1 MAKVESMQLF
11 WILLAVPLMPLAAM
25 IQQHKF
31 ASRALA
37 ESENRFRQLFEQAS
51 VGVALE
57 SLAGKLEI
65 VNPAFCAM
73 FGYTEAELHQ
83 MSCAQLSHPEDF
95 AAEAPLFNELC
106 GGKRSSYQIDKRFF
120 RKDGTLVWDA

>member
-1 MAKVESMQLF
+1 MAIAAIACVSLWRAYRGDGSFARDSSMAKVESMQLF

-25 IQQHKF
+25 IQQYKF

-65 VNPAFCAM
+65 VNSAVCAM
-73 FGYTEAELHQ
+73 FGDTETAICP
-83 MSCAQLSHPEDF
+83 MS
-95 AAEAPLFNELC
+95 
-106 GGKRSSYQIDKRFF
+106 
-120 RKDGTLVWDA
+120 

>member
-1 MAKVESMQLF
+1 MQLF

-73 FGYTEAELHQ
+73 FGYTEAGLHQ
-83 MSCAQLSHPEDF
+83 MSGAQLSHPGDF
-95 AAEAPLFNELC
+95 AAQGPPFHA
-106 GGKRSSYQIDKRFF
+106 RDR
-120 RKDGTLVWDA
+120 